1 MAPRGP
7 AKARDYDY
15 ANVGKAGRRTG
26 ITLKEGRRDEFGME
40 EVDGIFSSPEN
51 SPVREHGLD
60 VPNEASSGSD
70 GMSMDEGTGPGPADY
85 LNSRRGSYIPPPIA
99 RSPMKTGLTGSP
111 RRTPGLR
118 SSQSPQRNH
127 PSSSPSDGKGLGVSR
142 SESWRDVSPLTNRP
156 VNATPSMSHLHSAR
170 VSKKTEIAAPQ
181 FVNQDYSDSA
191 ASIHLSGNENRDAI
205 AQEHDAVDSIHADDN
220 VLMQDHTDV
229 LSLDE
234 AHPEPPFIVAPKTR
248 AKGRPK
254 ASLTTNVDGARQKML
269 IPDTNDLSDTA
280 LPDVTQKRKRP
291 GRPPKPQHDTIND
304 KTGQRPT
311 KKPRV
316 KAQTDRRSD
325 SSGDAQLDRVVENY
339 INRTGPL
346 KGRSLYVLK
355 REAPSD
361 GTATHTRSGRVSVRP
376 LAYWRN
382 ERCVYGDGEAVEG
395 QRFPLS
401 TIKEIIRTEELEPEK
416 PQSSKRRSSKRSQAK
431 PSRDD
436 DSDEDAAFLDP
447 WEKKGGILH
456 GYVRMWDSESQTA
469 GESDIVV
476 DLAYAPSGMETK
488 SVKDSSWR
496 FAKLISSPFMGSGI
510 VELPPGGV
518 KKPKNSKRMHMV
530 FYICNGRVQVDVSG
544 VRFSAGKG
552 CVFQVPRGN
561 YYSFANTHNKDAR
574 LFFTQGCLPEND
586 DSAPG
591 SATKAGIMEA
601 DSSTPTGRPTTIG
614 KGRPRGKQKSGPGRK
629 AT

>member
-26 ITLKEGRRDEFGME
+26 IILKEGRRDEFGME

-51 SPVREHGLD
+51 SPVRENGFGTR
-60 VPNEASSGSD
+60 NEASIGSD
-70 GMSMDEGTGPGPADY
+70 GMSMDEGNGPGPADF
-85 LNSRRGSYIPPPIA
+85 LNGRRGSYFPPPVA

-127 PSSSPSDGKGLGVSR
+127 PSSSPSDGKGLGIAKGEPR
-142 SESWRDVSPLTNRP
+142 RDVSPLTNRS
-156 VNATPSMSHLHSAR
+156 VNATPSMNHLHNAR
-170 VSKKTEIAAPQ
+170 VSKKTDIVAQ
-181 FVNQDYSDSA
+181 KLTDVGYSDTD
-191 ASIHLSGNENRDAI
+191 ASVQSSGDENAHALGQERD
-205 AQEHDAVDSIHADDN
+205 QAVDNIHADDDA
-220 VLMQDHTDV
+220 LMQEQTGY
-229 LSLDE
+229 LSSDG
-234 AHPEPPFIVAPKTR
+234 ANPESPFIVASNAR
-248 AKGRPK
+248 GR
-254 ASLTTNVDGARQKML
+254 RQSKDPLMTHGNGIRKNL
-269 IPDTNDLSDTA
+269 HTSTLSDTVQ
-280 LPDVTQKRKRP
+280 LDVTQKRKRP
-291 GRPPKPQHDTIND
+291 GRPPKTQRKNIYDTEE
-304 KTGQRPT
+304 QRST

-316 KAQTDRRSD
+316 MDQTDRT
-325 SSGDAQLDRVVENY
+325 SSSPDDAQLDRVVENY

-346 KGRSLYVLK
+346 KGRGLYVLK

-361 GTATHTRSGRVSVRP
+361 DTTTHTRSGRVSVRP

-416 PQSSKRRSSKRSQAK
+416 PRSSKRRPSKKSRA
-431 PSRDD
+431 RDD
-436 DSDEDAAFLDP
+436 DSDEDAAFFDP

-456 GYVRMWDSESQTA
+456 GYVRKWDPETQTA
-469 GESDIVV
+469 GEPDIV

-518 KKPKNSKRMHMV
+518 KKPKNSKKMHMV

-601 DSSTPTGRPTTIG
+601 DSSTPTGRPTTMG
-614 KGRPRGKQKSGPGRK
+614 KGRPRGKQKNGPGRI

>member
-7 AKARDYDY
+7 SKARDYDY

-26 ITLKEGRRDEFGME
+26 IILKEGRRDEFGME
-40 EVDGIFSSPEN
+40 EVDGIFSSPES
-51 SPVREHGLD
+51 SPTRDNGFGIR
-60 VPNEASSGSD
+60 NEASVGSD
-70 GMSMDEGTGPGPADY
+70 GMSMDEGTSPGPADY
-85 LNSRRGSYIPPPIA
+85 LNSRRGSYLPPPVA

-127 PSSSPSDGKGLGVSR
+127 LSSSPSDGKGLGIAK
-142 SESWRDVSPLTNRP
+142 SESWRDISPLTNRSA
-156 VNATPSMSHLHSAR
+156 NATPSMNHLHSAR
-170 VSKKTEIAAPQ
+170 ISKKTEIVAQ
-181 FVNQDYSDSA
+181 QLISQGYSDSDT
-191 ASIHLSGNENRDAI
+191 SIQSSGDENADVLR
-205 AQEHDAVDSIHADDN
+205 QEHDAVESIHADE
-220 VLMQDHTDV
+220 DV
-229 LSLDE
+229 LTQDPIDDLNLDE
-234 AHPEPPFIVAPKTR
+234 ARPESPFILAPKART
-248 AKGRPK
+248 KGRPK
-254 ASLTTNVDGARQKML
+254 ASFMANVDGIRQKL
-269 IPDTNDLSDTA
+269 HNQDASDVSDIVQA
-280 LPDVTQKRKRP
+280 DATQKRKRP
-291 GRPPKPQHDTIND
+291 GRPPMSQHSAAHDMIE
-304 KTGQRPT
+304 QRPI

-316 KAQTDRRSD
+316 NAQTGRRSS
-325 SSGDAQLDRVVENY
+325 SSGDAELDKVVENY

-346 KGRSLYVLK
+346 RGRSLYVLK

-361 GTATHTRSGRVSVRP
+361 DTATHTRSGRVSVRP

-382 ERCVYGDGEAVEG
+382 ERCVYGDGEAIEG

-401 TIKEIIRTEELEPEK
+401 TIKEIIRTEELEPE
-416 PQSSKRRSSKRSQAK
+416 QSHSGKRRPSKKSRAK
-431 PSRDD
+431 QSRVE
-436 DSDEDAAFLDP
+436 DSDEDAAYLDP

-469 GESDIVV
+469 TESDIV

-518 KKPKNSKRMHMV
+518 KKPKNSKKMHMV

-601 DSSTPTGRPTTIG
+601 DSSTPTGRSTTTG
-614 KGRPRGKQKSGPGRK
+614 KGRPRGKQKIGPGRK
-629 AT
+629 AK